1 MSNKEK
7 IGSIVTGIILFA
19 AITSI
24 LLFIPAE
31 TLWVAL
37 GLGLAVVIYFF
48 VLLIIRG
55 QHVREQYPK
64 RWHSIFSILSYF
76 IIMLI
81 VFFVLFFYAVP
92 SALMIVLMVAL
103 IFTLVLNYLTVPLA
117 ILHRFNENKRFSPPL
132 EDYPKLSIIIPA
144 YNEEKVVSRTIENIL
159 EAYYPN
165 KEIIVIDDG
174 STDSTYQVAKKFLPQ
189 GVKVVQRVNGGKYAA
204 LNTGLVYATGEI
216 VITVDADTLITRTSL
231 IEIAKSFIDP
241 EVGGVAGTLKVLNR
255 NKFLTKLQ
263 SLEYLTQIEVIR
275 RAFDNFGTIT
285 VAPGA
290 FSAFRRS
297 AVLESGNYDPD
308 RLLED
313 FDLTI
318 KLQKAHK
325 VLRGSSEAIGFTE
338 APETVSDI
346 YKQRLSW
353 YRGDFQNFWKHRDAF
368 FNPKYGYMHSLTL
381 PYMLLSMIFVPLSSI
396 IVIATSIM
404 MIIAGEWVMLVSA
417 LVGFVILQFLMSL
430 LAIVLGRDDYKLLVY
445 APLFIVGYKQ
455 FLDFVM
461 IKAFFD
467 IIVNRGKYPKR
478 ERVKRIGDIKQSTAR
493 KPYSSLDAVPE

>member
-1 MSNKEK
+1 M
-7 IGSIVTGIILFA
+7 
-19 AITSI
+19 
-24 LLFIPAE
+24 
-31 TLWVAL
+31 
-37 GLGLAVVIYFF
+37 
-48 VLLIIRG
+48 
-55 QHVREQYPK
+55 
-64 RWHSIFSILSYF
+64 IF
-76 IIMLI
+76 
-81 VFFVLFFYAVP
+81 
-92 SALMIVLMVAL
+92 LMAAL
-103 IFTLVLNYLTVPLA
+103 IFTLVLSYITVPLA
-117 ILHRFNENKRFSPPL
+117 ILHRFNENKRFSAPL
-132 EDYPKLSIIIPA
+132 EEYPKLSIIIPA
-144 YNEEKVVSRTIENIL
+144 YNEEKVLGRTIENIL

-174 STDSTYQVAKKFLPQ
+174 STDSTYQVAKKFLSH
-189 GVKVVQRVNGGKYAA
+189 GVKVVQRVNGGKFAA

-216 VITVDADTLITRTSL
+216 VVSVDADTLITRTAL
-231 IEIAKSFIDP
+231 VEMAKSFRDP
-241 EVGGVAGTLKVLNR
+241 EVGGVAGTLKVLNQ

-263 SLEYLTQIEVIR
+263 GLEYLTQIEVVR

-290 FSAFRRS
+290 FSAFRRA
-297 AVLESGNYDPD
+297 AVTESGNYDPD

-325 VLRGSSEAIGFTE
+325 VLRGSSEAVGYTE
-338 APETVSDI
+338 APETISDV

-381 PYMLLSMIFVPLSSI
+381 PYMLISMILVPLSSI

-404 MIIAGEWVMLVSA
+404 MILAGDWMLLVFA
-417 LVGFVILQFLMSL
+417 LVAFVILQILMSL
-430 LAIVLGRDDYKLLVY
+430 LAIVLGRDDLKLLIY

-461 IKAFFD
+461 IKALFD
-467 IIVNRGKYPKR
+467 IILSRGQYLKR
-478 ERVKRIGDIKQSTAR
+478 ERVKRIGFLKQSTA
-493 KPYSSLDAVPE
+493 